1 MRDITTLQAL
11 HRHMS
16 CHRLGERHRHPSCQ
30 AGGPDLGGTP
40 CANLAP
46 PRRPAS
52 HHCPRRPAGRG
63 RGDHAARARTHA
75 PARLVSPVG
84 WASLAGFWQLSKIWH
99 AKPEI
104 LSIFVLIKYPL
115 KFLQIS
121 KIYINLYKIQK
132 NTKYFFINP
141 LE

>member
-1 MRDITTLQAL
+1 VNAITTHLARRVGL
-11 HRHMS
+11 TLEVLRVPTLP
-16 CHRLGERHRHPSCQ
+16 RLGVRLAIIARV
-30 AGGPDLGGTP
+30 
-40 CANLAP
+40 AP
-46 PRRPAS
+46 PVVVAVTTP
-52 HHCPRRPAGRG
+52 P
-63 RGDHAARARTHA
+63 ARAHMR
-75 PARLVSPVG
+75 RLG
-84 WASLAGFWQLSKIWH
+84 WASLAGFWKLSKILH

-121 KIYINLYKIQK
+121 KNYINLYKIQK